1 LNPLLPEPLDPSCL
15 STRSGYSL
23 AWTGQLA
30 KPAASV
36 MIWPM
41 REVCFV
47 CGRKASR
54 RCIAGSVLE
63 HGGPESEQ
71 RRICSECCGKGR
83 GRTIDCPDT
92 CPHYR
97 AGARA
102 ALLKLA
108 ELGGDPDVEIRY
120 GEVLHNLR
128 LGLAR
133 VRRGRLKDLSDG
145 EARQAF
151 ANVADTMR
159 ARSSGLIF
167 DFTSTD
173 LRVQLLGDEL
183 LSVATLH
190 ERGEKGMARTD
201 AVDLMKC
208 LKYLERQ
215 TAAAEKLG
223 RGETFYL
230 DLVVQSVA
238 GEFLTRDGDG
248 LVGVPAEP

>member
-1 LNPLLPEPLDPSCL
+1 
-15 STRSGYSL
+15 
-23 AWTGQLA
+23 
-30 KPAASV
+30 
-36 MIWPM
+36 M
-41 REVCFV
+41 REVCFI

-54 RCIAGSVLE
+54 RCVAGSALE
-63 HGGPESEQ
+63 HGGPELER

-97 AGARA
+97 AGAQA
-102 ALLKLA
+102 ALFKLA
-108 ELGGDPDVEIRY
+108 ELGGDPDMEIRY

-128 LGLAR
+128 LSIAR
-133 VRRGRLKDLSDG
+133 MRRGRLRDLKDC

-151 ANVADTMR
+151 ANAADTMR

-167 DFTSTD
+167 DFKSTD
-173 LRVQLLGDEL
+173 PRVQVLGDEL

-190 ERGEKGMARTD
+190 ERGEKGMAKTD
-201 AVDLMKC
+201 APDLMKC

-215 TAAAEKLG
+215 AAAAEKLG

-238 GEFLTRDGDG
+238 GDFLTRDVAG
-248 LVGVPAEP
+248 LVGPAARP